1 LAPQALEISPCFF
14 GGAAASYLVLA
25 LWAYLYVSL
34 ALRLVCRD
42 KVFFACGG
50 WAYFYIRFLVRC
62 DVFELDVE
70 L

>member
-42 KVFFACGG
+42 KA
-50 WAYFYIRFLVRC
+50 FLLV
-62 DVFELDVE
+62 VAGLIFIYGAW
-70 L
+70 